1 MPPHSPERRAS
12 LILNKLSALTLTP
25 EHLQL
30 IGAFVVAYGL
40 FETGLEPGL
49 LALANTNVRG
59 MGSKDQ
65 FKLLAA
71 GHWSFSEKANAVMCV
86 AGQAAGD
93 ICEYRNSLV
102 HGYLI
107 AIPGGTPASMK
118 NPAWNAAIVK
128 KGKDAGDAYADIAQ
142 LHLALDAAWTL
153 STLVRRAQKAA
164 LDSAAQ
170 ASIEALE
177 DDVNNA
183 KSCAGELRHLRALMN
198 REKY

>member
-71 GHWSFSEKANAVMCV
+71 GHQSFSKKANAVLCV

-102 HGYLI
+102 HGYLM
-107 AIPGGTPASMK
+107 AIPGGAPSFMK

-153 STLVRRAQKAA
+153 STLVRRAQKAV
-164 LDSAAQ
+164 LDSSAQ

-177 DDVNNA
+177 NDVNNA
-183 KSCAGELRHLRALMN
+183 KSCASELRHLRALMN

>member
-1 MPPHSPERRAS
+1 
-12 LILNKLSALTLTP
+12 
-25 EHLQL
+25 
-30 IGAFVVAYGL
+30 
-40 FETGLEPGL
+40 
-49 LALANTNVRG
+49 
-59 MGSKDQ
+59 
-65 FKLLAA
+65 
-71 GHWSFSEKANAVMCV
+71 
-86 AGQAAGD
+86 
-93 ICEYRNSLV
+93 
-102 HGYLI
+102 
-107 AIPGGTPASMK
+107 MK

-128 KGKDAGDAYADIAQ
+128 KGKDVGDAYAGIAQ